1 MIVPTSAAQGYLRIS
16 VLDSAPKDTE
26 FTSLADHVSSTPAS
40 FSLETD
46 PVLHYNLDSAILK
59 VLDGG
64 LSLLPVPPTLAESP
78 ILDKTKVQEDGL
90 KCQAKVASSRLF
102 LWFPEAEFG
111 YAIPYPS
118 ITLHGIADAASI
130 YLQIASGSGDDT
142 EFAEFYLVTSTGTAA
157 PTENADSDTKAIY
170 DALCTCAG
178 MHADPGNS
186 DDEDEDGTGN
196 GGIALDMDI
205 DMGLEDENANGDD
218 DGWTSNN
225 GVTKNGNGH
234 GLGEIEQGELGSAG
248 LEITIDEAAAV
259 RAGMRR
265 RRSEQEL
272 EGNEQGDEVDAAGV
286 SNGSTPAVDEGAAEK
301 WRRTS

>member
-1 MIVPTSAAQGYLRIS
+1 MIVPISAAQGYLRIS
-16 VLDSAPKDTE
+16 LLDSAPKDTE
-26 FTSLADHVSSTPAS
+26 FTSLADHVSSTPALY
-40 FSLETD
+40 SLETD
-46 PVLHYNLDSAILK
+46 PVLHYNLDSATLK

-64 LSLLPVPPTLAESP
+64 LALLPVPPALTESP
-78 ILDKTKVQEDGL
+78 IILDKTKLEEQGL

-102 LWFPEAEFG
+102 LWFPDAEFG

-118 ITLHGIADAASI
+118 ITLHGIADTQSI

-142 EFAEFYLVTSTGTAA
+142 EFAEFYLVTPTATASTSSEDT
-157 PTENADSDTKAIY
+157 NSVTKAIY

-186 DDEDEDGTGN
+186 DEDDDGTGN

-225 GVTKNGNGH
+225 GVSKNGH
-234 GLGEIEQGELGSAG
+234 SEMEQGELGSAG
-248 LEITIDEAAAV
+248 LEITIDEAAV

-272 EGNEQGDEVDAAGV
+272 EGDEEGDEANAGLASAGV